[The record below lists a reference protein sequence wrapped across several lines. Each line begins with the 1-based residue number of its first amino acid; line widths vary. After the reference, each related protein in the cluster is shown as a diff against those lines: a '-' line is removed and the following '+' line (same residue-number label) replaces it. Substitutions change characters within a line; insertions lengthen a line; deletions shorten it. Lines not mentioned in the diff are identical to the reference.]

1 MGFHEYWVD
10 MANGYHGKKKFLVS
24 FISTVRCSIHTPT
37 RRYPSNHPIHPPT
50 YSTTVLHTSLTCYC
64 SKISNNIAKKSKF
77 QNASSVGRTKRNM
90 MHKIGW
96 IACYSPCIIDFM
108 QRLKAFLKP
117 RGVFLC
123 MINSTVRQEITKI
136 GKLTLLL

>member
-1 MGFHEYWVD
+1 M
-10 MANGYHGKKKFLVS
+10 L
-24 FISTVRCSIHTPT
+24 
-37 RRYPSNHPIHPPT
+37 HP
-50 YSTTVLHTSLTCYC
+50 SLTCYC

-117 RGVFLC
+117 RGVFLR
-123 MINSTVRQEITKI
+123 MIKSIVRQEITERLESSHYCWEYGISYSRDPYKKFVPNNAPI
-136 GKLTLLL
+136 PYFKTGWTKGYLGLAFSNTDIPSGES